1 MRSSRDER
9 PVPVRRLR
17 VLHVLPDLRVGTQHF
32 VFTLAQ
38 HVDSEQFQFL
48 VACLEDLDNRE
59 AGPGGANI
67 EVIPLH
73 HQPGWRGVLTF
84 MKLVRLIHKQRVD
97 VVHTHSF
104 LDRLFAHPAA
114 LVSRIPVVHTLNM
127 VYERAHDFRERKSL
141 RDRIL
146 LWIRH
151 SLRRRLE
158 LLAVKRYIAISQA
171 VYDSYAPVVP
181 DAPNRLALVYYGVPT
196 ERLGRAPE
204 EEALLRLRT
213 DLHLEA
219 AYPILINVARLAI
232 AQKDQLTLLRAL
244 SILRRRFPDTR
255 LLLVGEGKD
264 RSAIE
269 LEIESSGLV
278 EAASLLGSRQDI
290 GTLMALSDIFVFPSR
305 YEGFGIAVAEAM
317 AAGKPVVASMVAPL
331 TELIQEGVSGYLAE
345 PGNPEAFASAV
356 AKLAA
361 SRALA
366 ESMGR
371 EGQRLAREKFDIGRC
386 AQGWEQV
393 YRTAVEEK
401 G

>member
-1 MRSSRDER
+1 M
-9 PVPVRRLR
+9 
-17 VLHVLPDLRVGTQHF
+17 
-32 VFTLAQ
+32 
-38 HVDSEQFQFL
+38 
-48 VACLEDLDNRE
+48 
-59 AGPGGANI
+59 
-67 EVIPLH
+67 
-73 HQPGWRGVLTF
+73 
-84 MKLVRLIHKQRVD
+84 
-97 VVHTHSF
+97 
-104 LDRLFAHPAA
+104 
-114 LVSRIPVVHTLNM
+114 
-127 VYERAHDFRERKSL
+127 
-141 RDRIL
+141 
-146 LWIRH
+146 
-151 SLRRRLE
+151 
-158 LLAVKRYIAISQA
+158 
-171 VYDSYAPVVP
+171 
-181 DAPNRLALVYYGVPT
+181 
-196 ERLGRAPE
+196 
-204 EEALLRLRT
+204 LRLRT